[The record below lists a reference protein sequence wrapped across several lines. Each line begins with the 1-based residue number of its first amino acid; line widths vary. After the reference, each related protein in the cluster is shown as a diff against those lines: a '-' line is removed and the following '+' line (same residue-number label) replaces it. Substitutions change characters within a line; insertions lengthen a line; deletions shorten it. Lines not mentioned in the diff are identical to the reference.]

1 MKTYI
6 LAAGL
11 SLLFLATTAFSQQKT
26 VVAASANVPVSYGVV
41 VDNSGSARASLDKIV
56 NAVKEIVEANGET
69 DETFL
74 VRFSSADKIRL
85 IEEFTKDKN
94 VIREAAND
102 LYTESGQT
110 AIIDAVEFSAKYL
123 SENANKDAGRKKVLI
138 LITDGEERG
147 SQIKIEEALKS
158 LKEKGITVYS
168 IGISDEIVVK
178 KVLDKLANGTG
189 GKLFLPKNQLELSTA
204 TSELTKIIRVQ

>member
-1 MKTYI
+1 MRKYI
-6 LAAGL
+6 L
-11 SLLFLATTAFSQQKT
+11 SLIFVLVFSFTTTFSQQKSNVT
-26 VVAASANVPVSYGVV
+26 TGVPVPVSYGII

-56 NAVKEIVEANGET
+56 NAVEEIVEANGEA

-74 VRFSSADKIRL
+74 VRFTSTEKIRL

-94 VIREAAND
+94 VIRDSAND
-102 LYTESGQT
+102 LYIESGQT

-147 SQIKIEEALKS
+147 SQIKIEDALKS
-158 LKEKGITVYS
+158 LKEKGITVYT

-178 KVLDKLANGTG
+178 KILEKMTNGTG
-189 GKLFLPKNQLELSTA
+189 GKLFLPKNQIELSA
-204 TSELTKIIRVQ
+204 AANELTKIIRIQ